1 MQNKVVTE
9 RRRFASSAITPQAL
23 ACYAFR
29 MEMGSDLK
37 GVLPKACFNWEDQG
51 SLGDFEQEDF
61 G

>member
-1 MQNKVVTE
+1 LQDKLAASFFPLLTSLP
-9 RRRFASSAITPQAL
+9 RRSL
-23 ACYAFR
+23 A
-29 MEMGSDLK
+29 EGGSHLK

>member
-1 MQNKVVTE
+1 MSRKNGLWPVDGSVGQL
-9 RRRFASSAITPQAL
+9 SGGDL
-23 ACYAFR
+23 L
-29 MEMGSDLK
+29 GSDLQ